1 MEKLLEFI
9 VKAIV
14 TQPKKVNV
22 IAEEGE
28 DGFIN
33 FHLKVDPEDLKIV
46 IGRKGRTIRAIRN
59 LLRLR
64 AMNEGKRVGLQ
75 LEEDEAPAKT

>member
-14 TQPKKVNV
+14 TQPKKVK
-22 IAEEGE
+22 ITPEEGE
-28 DGFIN
+28 GGFIN
-33 FHLKVDPEDLKIV
+33 FNLEVDPEDLKIV

-64 AMNEGKRVGLQ
+64 AISEGKRVGLQ
-75 LEEDEAPAKT
+75 LEESGPPPKT